1 MSKFKTMIVASA
13 LVIDVGT
20 WAAASIIAEAGLRER
35 GFTASSQIDVLNWM
49 SNAKDLPVQTAD
61 AI

>member
-13 LVIDVGT
+13 LVIDVGA
-20 WAAASIIAEAGLRER
+20 WAAASILAEAGLRER
-35 GFTASSQIDVLNWM
+35 SFSASSQMDVLNWM